1 MDTITIIWGP
11 TKAYYDVV
19 FLSKGTIT
27 KFSFRSLSCTETLE
41 DSPELI
47 PLDYVRKNPS
57 AWDMLMLGKVVHT
70 DHTLES
76 YLYNYYPELML

>member
-11 TKAYYDVV
+11 TKAFYDVV
-19 FLSKGTIT
+19 FLPKGVIT
-27 KFSFRSLSCTETLE
+27 KFSFRSLACTEILE
-41 DSPELI
+41 DNPELI

-57 AWDMLMLGKVVHT
+57 GWDMLMLGKVVDT

>member
-1 MDTITIIWGP
+1 MDTITIIWGLN
-11 TKAYYDVV
+11 KDFYDIV

-27 KFSFRSLSCTETLE
+27 KYSSRSLACVETLE
-41 DSPELI
+41 DNPELI

-57 AWDMLMLGKVVHT
+57 AWDMLMLGKVIDT

-76 YLYNYYPELML
+76 YLSAYYPELLI

>member
-11 TKAYYDVV
+11 NKVYYDVV
-19 FLSKGTIT
+19 FLSKGAIT
-27 KFSFRSLSCTETLE
+27 KFSSRSLACVETLE
-41 DSPELI
+41 DNPELI

-57 AWDMLMLGKVVHT
+57 AWEMLMLGKVIDT

-76 YLYNYYPELML
+76 YLSAYYPELML

>member
-1 MDTITIIWGP
+1 MGTITIIWGP
-11 TKAYYDVV
+11 TKAFYDVV

-27 KFSFRSLSCTETLE
+27 KYSFRSLACVETLE

-57 AWDMLMLGKVVHT
+57 AWEMLMLGKVIDT

-76 YLYNYYPELML
+76 YLSAYYPELLI